1 MHSSLICEAH
11 SCKSRCLSAHS
22 LVVYC
27 CVSGLLLVW
36 HLTHNVNLRV
46 GILCQALRFT
56 RPIQD
61 MGQLLV
67 DRMRAKGGRYIALH
81 LRCGIACQVISFIHS
96 VQNFFKQVIDYI
108 STFTESIFKIT
119 KAKRLKVVL
128 ERRILWRCVL
138 AWPWNVFRFQKA
150 HASASLLRIFSSC
163 ICHSLLWTLQIWIRY
178 ASILWVLLWWRWEGD
193 GGAGCYTQT
202 LEDTSCKV
210 VTGDF
215 RWLE

>member
-1 MHSSLICEAH
+1 MKHKLSPNLSLWPISLCSIQSSLTCEAQ
-11 SCKSRCLSAHS
+11 SCKSRCLSAYS
-22 LVVYC
+22 LVLYR

-81 LRCGIACQVISFIHS
+81 LRCRIACQVISFIHA
-96 VQNFFKQVIDYI
+96 VQYLFEQVIDYI
-108 STFTESIFKIT
+108 CSTFTESSLEII

-128 ERRILWRCVL
+128 ERRILWRWVL
-138 AWPWNVFRFQKA
+138 AWP
-150 HASASLLRIFSSC
+150 
-163 ICHSLLWTLQIWIRY
+163 
-178 ASILWVLLWWRWEGD
+178 
-193 GGAGCYTQT
+193 
-202 LEDTSCKV
+202 
-210 VTGDF
+210 
-215 RWLE
+215 